1 MAAAAAAEEG
11 GEDSSSIPQK
21 VTKVSLKI
29 LFSHKLR
36 MRWQN
41 DNDGLLQKADVKVET
56 EAEEETKVPEVIEVF
71 QNLEFGSLCLKFTL

>member
-1 MAAAAAAEEG
+1 M
-11 GEDSSSIPQK
+11 SSL
-21 VTKVSLKI
+21 T
-29 LFSHKLR
+29 HKLR

-41 DNDGLLQKADVKVET
+41 DNDVLLQKVDVKVET